1 MAKTKTKKDEIV
13 DLKPKAEK
21 ITDEQLKHIQEV
33 INNIN
38 RAQLDMGILETK
50 KHHLLHVVASHQET
64 LSNKQEEFQ
73 KEYGTSDI
81 NIQDGTINYKDEQTD
96 KKD

>member
-1 MAKTKTKKDEIV
+1 MAKKEKVV

-21 ITDEQLKHIQEV
+21 ISKEHLKNVQETV
-33 INNIN
+33 NNIN
-38 RAQLDMGILETK
+38 KFQLELGMLETK
-50 KHHLLHVVASHQET
+50 KHSMLHHIGSMQEKLT
-64 LSNKQEEFQ
+64 LMQVEFE

>member
-1 MAKTKTKKDEIV
+1 MTKKEKVV

-21 ITDEQLKHIQEV
+21 ISEEQLKKVQETV
-33 INNIN
+33 NNIN
-38 RAQLDMGILETK
+38 RLQIELGMLETR
-50 KHHLLHVVASHQET
+50 KHSMLHKVARIQEKLVLMQT
-64 LSNKQEEFQ
+64 EFE

>member
-1 MAKTKTKKDEIV
+1 MAKKEKVV

-21 ITDEQLKHIQEV
+21 ISEEQLKQVQEL

-38 RAQLDMGILETK
+38 KFQIEIGMLETR
-50 KHHLLHVVASHQET
+50 KHSMLHTVAGYQDQITVLQAQFE
-64 LSNKQEEFQ
+64 
-73 KEYGTSDI
+73 KEYGTADV
-81 NIQDGTINYKDEQTD
+81 NIKDGTINYKDEQTD